1 MNPKKICIIGGTG
14 FVGSALVNRLS
25 KNKHQIKVFSR
36 HPQRNRHLKLLPGV
50 TISTIDYFAP
60 KVLERHFDGI
70 DVVINLVG
78 ILNPKN
84 KDTFNVV
91 HVELSRR
98 IAEAASAVKV
108 KRLLHMSAL
117 NAGNQASRYLVSKGQ
132 GQQIAHQCPGVDVTI
147 FCPSVIYGPNDHFFN
162 LFANLLKLPG
172 PFPVVGAKARFAPVY
187 VEDVVDAFV
196 NSIDNVNT
204 FGKSYSLCGP
214 KEYSLLEL
222 VNYTAKITNQKTSL
236 IPLNW
241 FFSKIMASLMSLVPG
256 SPISLDNYRSMTI
269 DSICTSDKDKQS
281 SENELAIRPVSLES
295 ILPLYLGDKE
305 VNSYYNGLRAKANR

>member
-1 MNPKKICIIGGTG
+1 MKPKKICIIGGTG

-25 KNKHQIKVFSR
+25 KQKHQIKVFSR
-36 HPQRNRHLKLLPGV
+36 HPERNRHLKLLPGV
-50 TISTIDYFAP
+50 SLSTVDYFAP

-78 ILNPKN
+78 ILNPKS
-84 KDTFNVV
+84 KDSFNAV

-117 NAGNQASRYLVSKGQ
+117 NAGNQASRYLISKGQ
-132 GQQIAHQCPGVDVTI
+132 GQQLVHQCPGVDVTI
-147 FCPSVIYGPNDHFFN
+147 FCPSVIYGPNDNFFN
-162 LFANLLKLPG
+162 LFANYLQLPG
-172 PFPVVGAKARFAPVY
+172 PFPVIGAKARFSPVY

-196 NSIDNVNT
+196 NSIDNTKT

-222 VNYTAKITNQKTSL
+222 VNYTATIINQKAFL

-241 FFSKIMASLMSLVPG
+241 FFSKIIASLMNLIPG
-256 SPISLDNYRSMTI
+256 SPISLDNYHSMTI
-269 DSICTSDKDKQS
+269 NSTCISSGDQNSIQ
-281 SENELAIRPVSLES
+281 NELAINPVSLES
-295 ILPLYLGDKE
+295 VLPLYLGDKE
-305 VNSYYNGLRAKANR
+305 VNSYYNKLRTKASR